1 MDETNL
7 RNLSPLDG
15 RYRDK
20 TKESR
25 EIFSEESLIN
35 KRLTVELKWLKFFIK
50 NFRKDLIK
58 KSDFKKL
65 DSLLK
70 KLPKNLPLKV
80 KEIEKTTNHDV
91 KAVELALGE
100 KFKQKE
106 FKNLIHIFLTSED
119 VNSFS
124 YAIMMK
130 EIQNASQNWVQE
142 VISILNKMR
151 SKYADL
157 AMLSKTH
164 GQPASPTTLGKEINV
179 FKTRLEREIKT
190 MKQLQARA
198 KWLSLIHI

>member
-80 KEIEKTTNHDV
+80 KEIEKTEVEGNLIIVETTVNEYEEIDGVLIPSEINQVTPALPIPGGITIKFSKIKLDV
-91 KAVELALGE
+91 K
-100 KFKQKE
+100 
-106 FKNLIHIFLTSED
+106 TSD
-119 VNSFS
+119 SDFN
-124 YAIMMK
+124 
-130 EIQNASQNWVQE
+130 
-142 VISILNKMR
+142 
-151 SKYADL
+151 
-157 AMLSKTH
+157 
-164 GQPASPTTLGKEINV
+164 
-179 FKTRLEREIKT
+179 
-190 MKQLQARA
+190 
-198 KWLSLIHI
+198 

>member
-91 KAVELALGE
+91 KAVEYFIRE
-100 KFKQKE
+100 KLEKLNKKRIFR
-106 FKNLIHIFLTSED
+106 FKNWI
-119 VNSFS
+119 
-124 YAIMMK
+124 
-130 EIQNASQNWVQE
+130 
-142 VISILNKMR
+142 
-151 SKYADL
+151 
-157 AMLSKTH
+157 
-164 GQPASPTTLGKEINV
+164 
-179 FKTRLEREIKT
+179 
-190 MKQLQARA
+190 
-198 KWLSLIHI
+198 